1 MTQKVTTDKERINR
15 FLVRCGLCS
24 RREADRMIL
33 AGRVVLNGTVLSQP
47 GEKVGAQDKV
57 MVDGKAVSINTEY
70 SYFIYNKPRGLL
82 CARKDIRG
90 RGLIYDHLD
99 IIPSVQSVGRLDMD
113 SEGLL
118 ILTDDGA
125 LTQALIHPASQVPRT
140 YRVRVAGHLELETL
154 AILRQGGI
162 DMGRG
167 DKSAAWNVIVDSE
180 TGGHSWLR
188 VTLHRGR
195 WREVRRTLE
204 ACHHPVR
211 RLIRIQFGLQ
221 SLDPLLAAGQYRPLK
236 AKEIRALRHT
246 VQQYKSQV

>member
-1 MTQKVTTDKERINR
+1 MPQTPPSDKERINR

-33 AGRVVLNGTVLSQP
+33 AGRVVLNGDVLTQP
-47 GEKVGAQDKV
+47 GSKVGAQDRV
-57 MVDGKAVSINTEY
+57 LVDGKAVTANTEY
-70 SYFIYNKPRGLL
+70 SYFLYNKPRGLL
-82 CARKDIRG
+82 CARKDRRE

-99 IIPSVQSVGRLDMD
+99 VAASVQSVGRLDMD

-125 LTQALIHPASQVPRT
+125 LTQALIHPASKVPRT
-140 YRVRVAGHLELETL
+140 YRVRAAGHLELKTL
-154 AILRQGGI
+154 ELLRKGNI

-167 DKSAAWNVIVDSE
+167 DTSAPWHIIVDSE
-180 TGGHSWLR
+180 TGGHTWLR

-195 WREVRRTLE
+195 WREVRRTLD

-211 RLIRIQFGLQ
+211 RLIRIQFGSQ
-221 SLDPLLAAGQYRPLK
+221 SLDPALAGGQYRPLK
-236 AKEIRALRHT
+236 AKEVRALRHT
-246 VQQYKSQV
+246 VNQYTARD